1 MSHARLFFG
10 FSKADMDTR
19 IAKAVSALSPRFQ
32 HEYGKEEAIGIA
44 DVREIQRRALLSAG
58 DGTQCFIIQKAD
70 EMTREAHNAFLKIL
84 EEPPRGSYFFL
95 IARSL
100 VGIPETVQSRVE
112 KISVK
117 GQEEDNAAEAFGDT
131 NTIRERDDILRF
143 LENEIIRLKRE
154 LEENV
159 RKGAFDKMALDKISF
174 SIRLTNL
181 LHTSR
186 TSPRYIMDMY
196 LLGTPRSHE

>member
-1 MSHARLFFG
+1 MP
-10 FSKADMDTR
+10 R
-19 IAKAVSALSPRFQ
+19 INTTANKGEWSEF
-32 HEYGKEEAIGIA
+32 Y
-44 DVREIQRRALLSAG
+44 
-58 DGTQCFIIQKAD
+58 
-70 EMTREAHNAFLKIL
+70 AFLKIL

-95 IARSL
+95 IGRSL

-143 LENEIIRLKRE
+143 FENEIARLKKE
-154 LEENV
+154 LEWSARDGV
-159 RKGAFDKMALDKISF
+159 LDKVVLNKISL

-196 LLGTPRSHE
+196 LLGTPCSHE

>member
-10 FSKADMDTR
+10 FSKVDMD
-19 IAKAVSALSPRFQ
+19 IEVAKAISALSPRFQ
-32 HEYGKEEAIGIA
+32 HEYGKEETVGIA

-58 DGTQCFIIQKAD
+58 EGVQCFIIHKAD

-117 GQEEDNAAEAFGDT
+117 GQDEESSAGAFGEK

-143 LENEIIRLKRE
+143 LENEIVRLKEE
-154 LEENV
+154 LEGSA
-159 RKGAFDKMALDKISF
+159 RKGALNTTVLDKISF

-196 LLGTPRSHE
+196 LLGTPRLHE

>member
-10 FSKADMDTR
+10 FNKIDIDIRVT
-19 IAKAVSALSPRFQ
+19 KAVSEIEPRFQ

-44 DVREIQRRALLSAG
+44 DVREIQRRALISAG
-58 DGTQCFIIQKAD
+58 EGTQCFIIRKAD

-117 GQEEDNAAEAFGDT
+117 GQGEESNAVTFGDT

-143 LENEIIRLKRE
+143 FENEIARLKKE
-154 LEENV
+154 LEWSARDGV
-159 RKGAFDKMALDKISF
+159 LDKVVLDKISL

>member
-117 GQEEDNAAEAFGDT
+117 GQEEESDTETFGDK

-143 LENEIIRLKRE
+143 LENEIVRLKKE
-154 LEENV
+154 LEGSA
-159 RKGAFDKMALDKISF
+159 RKGALNTAALDKISL

-196 LLGTPRSHE
+196 LLGKPSSHE